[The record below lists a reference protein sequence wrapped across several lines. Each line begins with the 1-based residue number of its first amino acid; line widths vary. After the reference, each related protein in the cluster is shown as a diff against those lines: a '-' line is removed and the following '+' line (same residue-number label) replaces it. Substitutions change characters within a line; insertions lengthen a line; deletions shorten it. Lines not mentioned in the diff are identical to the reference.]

1 MRISDFSIG
10 TEFTMS
16 EKTYRCTDVGS
27 RVVIAIR
34 IDEMTMALKQGDT
47 ISHQVLSRTE
57 AEQQGWFDGPPYA
70 VAEHIMDEDDLES
83 CDAVAIVQK
92 SS

>member
-1 MRISDFSIG
+1 MKISDFSIG
-10 TEFTMS
+10 IEFTVWG
-16 EKTYRCTDVGS
+16 KTYRCTDVGS

-34 IDEMTMALKQGDT
+34 IDEMTMATKQGDT

-70 VAEHIMDEDDLES
+70 VAEHILDEDDLEACERALTQLGS
-83 CDAVAIVQK
+83 
-92 SS
+92 